1 LAGDNRPEDDHAE
14 GSQNDKA
21 PERNE
26 SEEEDEDEDSGDE
39 DEENEGEPNSSGL
52 GNQSGLD
59 ESAVSALFSADF
71 RALGSYMLSLSTR
84 LKTILNNIKP
94 SASPTVRLMALQELS
109 EILSMSTEDT
119 LAGYFQ
125 VDSFVGELVRIM
137 GGKDTGGDD
146 DNEGVNEDDEDA
158 SLAAALALS
167 AGGFPG
173 DDNLEAQVLAC
184 RCLANLMEALPGCA
198 HTVVYHGAVPVLCS
212 KLIDIQYIDLAEQ
225 TLSVRSPLLLIYTRC
240 SRHIHIDPRKNI
252 RGISQRHCT

>member
-1 LAGDNRPEDDHAE
+1 LTGEHRPEDEHDRAE
-14 GSQNDKA
+14 GSRKDKA

-26 SEEEDEDEDSGDE
+26 SDEDEDEEDSDE
-39 DEENEGEPNSSGL
+39 DDEDQEGEPNSSGL
-52 GNQSGLD
+52 GQSSLD
-59 ESAVSALFSADF
+59 DSAVSALFGADF

-84 LKTILNNIKP
+84 LKSILNNIKA
-94 SASPTVRLMALQELS
+94 SASPTIRLMALQELS

-125 VDSFVGELVRIM
+125 VDSFVEELVRIM
-137 GGKDTGGDD
+137 GGKGVGGDD
-146 DNEGVNEDDEDA
+146 DDEIPNDDEDA

-167 AGGFPG
+167 TGGVFQG

-225 TLSVRSPLLLIYTRC
+225 TLSVSWTTSAALFLLTPHLDT
-240 SRHIHIDPRKNI
+240 RKNI
-252 RGISQRHCT
+252 